1 MARLKVLH
9 LSSERSWRGGEQQ
22 IAYLI
27 DHLVSQGVDVAVA
40 ARRGSAFAKW
50 CASQNIPCTEMD
62 FANGFDVR
70 TALGIKRLGNSFNAD
85 IVHVHSGKAHSLAY
99 LASRLG
105 MKQPIVVHRR
115 VDFELSSSALKLRK
129 FNATAVVRILCV
141 SNAIANI
148 VKPRLQNPD
157 KVSTVYDGVD
167 FERFDRFGKTGYLHQ
182 ALGIDPSKML
192 VANISALAPHKDYP
206 TYIETAAKTLQTRD
220 DVHFL
225 AVGAGDQGPKLKELV
240 RKLAIEAHFT
250 FTDFRDDIPHLLQ
263 EVDVFMMTSKTEGLG
278 SSIIDAM
285 YSRLPVVATRAGGI
299 PELVVDGATGLLFD
313 SGDVEGLHSGLNR
326 LLDDEALRKEMGAKG
341 AERSML
347 FSKAHMAESVLQTYK
362 QILHEV

>member
-27 DHLVSQGVDVAVA
+27 DHLVSRDVDVSVA

-50 CASQNIPCTEMD
+50 CAGQGIPCTEMT
-62 FANGFDVR
+62 FANGLDVF
-70 TALGIKRLGNSFNAD
+70 TAAGIKRLSESFTAD

-115 VDFELSSSALKLRK
+115 VDFQLSSSALKLRK
-129 FNATAVVRILCV
+129 FNARSVVRILCV

-148 VKPRLQNPD
+148 VKPRLSNPE

-167 FERFDRFGKTGYLHQ
+167 FKRFDRFGKVGYLHKE
-182 ALGIDPSKML
+182 LGIDPGKML

-225 AVGAGDQGPKLKELV
+225 AVGAGDQGVKLKEMV
-240 RKLAIEAHFT
+240 RRLSIEPHFT
-250 FTDFRDDIPHLLQ
+250 FTDFRSDIPHLLQ

-299 PELVVDGATGLLFD
+299 PELVVEGETGLLFD
-313 SGDVEGLHSGLNR
+313 TGDVAGLHAGLNR
-326 LLDDEALRKEMGAKG
+326 LLDDKPLRTKMGAKG
-341 AERSML
+341 AERSLL
-347 FSKAHMAESVLQTYK
+347 FSKEYMAESVMEIYRQVKPEL
-362 QILHEV
+362 